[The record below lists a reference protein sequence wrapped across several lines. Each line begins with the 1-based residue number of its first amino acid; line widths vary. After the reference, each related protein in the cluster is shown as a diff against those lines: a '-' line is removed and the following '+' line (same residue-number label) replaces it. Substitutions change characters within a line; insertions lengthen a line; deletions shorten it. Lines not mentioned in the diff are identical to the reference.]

1 METIQAEAPK
11 FNFEAVRKEKEVGSN
26 LSLDL
31 TKGEE
36 GPIAMTY
43 DMELGWITKTLGP
56 TSGHWKRKAREGQPK
71 GKAKDLSPIQKKRN
85 APFSLAESDQK
96 KRETKKQRVEAQE
109 RNESE
114 DKSIRDGSEADAA
127 R

>member
-11 FNFEAVRKEKEVGSN
+11 FNFEAVWKEKEVGSN
-26 LSLDL
+26 LGLDL

-36 GPIAMTY
+36 CLIAMTY
-43 DMELGWITKTLGP
+43 DMELGWIAEALGP

-96 KRETKKQRVEAQE
+96 KRETKKQKVEAQE